1 MKKLVSALSATLAA
15 AALLGASAPA
25 SAYGTGTPTTYSNLV
40 WLTSF
45 NAAGISNCTQLQ
57 IDATGDLQRS
67 DALLV
72 YGALNCSNGAYG
84 VTGSLFTT
92 TEGAFSI
99 TLMVA
104 GYTVVCPRVL
114 NFAGNCTVYDAG
126 WVSRGSGRIE
136 LQ

>member
-1 MKKLVSALSATLAA
+1 MNKIVSALSATVAA
-15 AALLGASAPA
+15 VALLGAAAPA
-25 SAYGTGTPTTYSNLV
+25 SAFGTGTPTTYSNLV

-67 DALLV
+67 DALML

-84 VTGSLFTT
+84 ITGGLFITD
-92 TEGAFSI
+92 EGAFSI
-99 TLMVA
+99 TMQVA
-104 GYTVVCPRVL
+104 GYTVVCPRVF
-114 NFAGNCTVYDAG
+114 NYAGNCTVYDSN
-126 WVSRGSGRIE
+126 WVSRGTGRIE